1 MTPRPQEEGMA
12 LVTVLLLVAVAA
24 AALAIMMSGEDA
36 ALRRATLMADA
47 ARARAIA
54 SAGEL
59 SAIVALRRDGDLT
72 ADDSTEAWARIA
84 DRGSPIIGGRFQLGI
99 ADAQGKLNL
108 NMLARGDA
116 LTRQRLA
123 ALAIA
128 LKLPPNTPDHI
139 AAFITITGPL
149 SDLSQ
154 LAAAGLSP
162 SDIARRR
169 HRRHGPAPVTDSIDQ
184 CECRARSVARDPARQ
199 PPCRADADRAPRA
212 CRKTDSRRLR
222 AGTCIAASRRRLW
235 LQPVLGQDPRDDRRR
250 QSATDQPAP
259 APRNTGGGKRGRR
272 YRPLAWD
279 YRAGAGA
286 IASRLM
292 QRRRLVASAP
302 LPPDGIH
309 LKLAFGAERP

>member
-162 SDIARRR
+162 SDIARVATVATAL
-169 HRRHGPAPVTDSIDQ
+169 PPSPTASINVNAAPEALLAILLDNPLAARTLTAR
-184 CECRARSVARDPARQ
+184 RAR
-199 PPCRADADRAPRA
+199 
-212 CRKTDSRRLR
+212 
-222 AGTCIAASRRRLW
+222 AGKLT
-235 LQPVLGQDPRDDRRR
+235 RDDFA
-250 QSATDQPAP
+250 QEHVSLP
-259 APRNTGGGKRGRR
+259 
-272 YRPLAWD
+272 
-279 YRAGAGA
+279 AGAGFGSSLFWVRTRATIGGTNQQLTSLLLRRA
-286 IASRLM
+286 IPAGGSEV
-292 QRRRLVASAP
+292 VAIGRWRGAIGPAQAP
-302 LPPDGIH
+302 SLPD
-309 LKLAFGAERP
+309 